1 MHRFSLAAS
10 TFPDEAGGKGLHD
23 TTGDHWEVD
32 IERTNFAIAPL
43 AVAAMCTMPT
53 LAVAAAE
60 GPGPFQSPP
69 FSEDPFTWILYKLIY
84 LFALSWPAGIPLYAA
99 YKSEI
104 LPSSVQAWMV
114 SQRQPLRHEDLGP
127 DFRTDA
133 LTTNPH
139 HHCRL
144 QDTVSKPGTASASV
158 AAVRSRGL
166 KKETK
171 RRR

>member
-1 MHRFSLAAS
+1 MHRVSLSAS

-23 TTGDHWEVD
+23 ITGDHCEGD
-32 IERTNFAIAPL
+32 IERTNFAIVPL

-69 FSEDPFTWILYKLIY
+69 FSEDPFTWILYKFIY

-99 YKSEI
+99 YKAEI
-104 LPSSVQAWMV
+104 LPSSVQAWM
-114 SQRQPLRHEDLGP
+114 
-127 DFRTDA
+127 
-133 LTTNPH
+133 
-139 HHCRL
+139 
-144 QDTVSKPGTASASV
+144 DTVSKPGTAPASV
-158 AAVRSRGL
+158 AAGRSRGL
-166 KKETK
+166 KKEPK